1 MSYDPKLYLIKYSVN
16 DEYEDDVFQAEDAYE
31 AISQLHINVPNAN
44 VDAVYVK
51 VDLYDEE
58 EEEEDDE

>member
-31 AISQLHINVPNAN
+31 AISQLHEKVSNAYVN
-44 VDAVYVK
+44 AVYVK
-51 VDLYDEE
+51 VDLYDED
-58 EEEEDDE
+58 EEEDEDD

>member
-44 VDAVYVK
+44 VDAVYVLGITYILL
-51 VDLYDEE
+51 VILHL
-58 EEEEDDE
+58 